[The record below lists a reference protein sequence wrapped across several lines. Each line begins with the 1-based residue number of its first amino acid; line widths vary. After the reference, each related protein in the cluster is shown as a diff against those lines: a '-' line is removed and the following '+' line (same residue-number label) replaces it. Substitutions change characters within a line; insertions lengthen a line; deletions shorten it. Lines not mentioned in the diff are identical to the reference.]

1 MPNSLSSVC
10 HIILTYK
17 FLVID
22 LRLYRYKIVLIA
34 VLISSNLERNC
45 LFLQTEAMTCYKQF
59 QTLMGN
65 QLMAYQILL
74 SLETQA

>member
-10 HIILTYK
+10 HITLTYK
-17 FLVID
+17 FLEID
-22 LRLYRYKIVLIA
+22 LRLYHYKIVLIV
-34 VLISSNLERNC
+34 VLKFNLERNC
-45 LFLQTEAMTCYKQF
+45 LSLQTEAMTCYKQF